1 MAVSR
6 KHGLRGIGLMFLAV
20 GVFKFLGD
28 GGAVVWFLLAFLFG
42 AFSGIGGNKNE
53 ADEA

>member
-6 KHGLRGIGLMFLAV
+6 KNGMRGIGLMFLAV

-28 GGAVVWFLLAFLFG
+28 GGWVVWFILAFLFG
-42 AFSGIGGNKNE
+42 AFSGIGGNK
-53 ADEA
+53 DEAGEA